1 MRPTQVK
8 NLIPL
13 MFSWPFCMVG
23 TDTSPALC
31 PGANLG
37 RSIPARGG
45 NTSLPPGTMA
55 QNKLFSSTG
64 KKRSWNNIKL
74 EWRAELIMSSI
85 SALGRIAQM
94 KGNKPLLWAEP
105 APGWWGALL
114 PPKSLA
120 KGFFSPLEVR
130 WLFKRGEEDDSKHMF
145 CFLLAALWDFA
156 PPVYSWFLICF
167 HTSLAVPKSRNKR
180 AEVQKKC
187 RHQEQHSPPTGF
199 TFSLVVFF
207 FFLMSLCWVGLH
219 VMRESIGLIFL
230 FLLSHCILWFPAF
243 PSNVSQTLFSHQM
256 ELFSFCAWG
265 GSVCAPSRVYWK
277 KKKKKRFLKQ
287 IPCCF
292 QSFGV
297 TRLSRCLLT
306 SW

>member
-207 FFLMSLCWVGLH
+207 FFFNVFMLGRAACDERIYWSNFFVPTQSLYSLISCFSKQCLTNSFQPSDGTLQFLCLRWFCLCTQQGLL
-219 VMRESIGLIFL
+219 E
-230 FLLSHCILWFPAF
+230 
-243 PSNVSQTLFSHQM
+243 
-256 ELFSFCAWG
+256 
-265 GSVCAPSRVYWK
+265 
-277 KKKKKRFLKQ
+277 KKKRFLKQ

>member
-64 KKRSWNNIKL
+64 KKRLWNNIKL

-85 SALGRIAQM
+85 SALGRTAQM

-199 TFSLVVFF
+199 TFTLVFF
-207 FFLMSLCWVGLH
+207 LFFV
-219 VMRESIGLIFL
+219 F
-230 FLLSHCILWFPAF
+230 F
-243 PSNVSQTLFSHQM
+243 
-256 ELFSFCAWG
+256 
-265 GSVCAPSRVYWK
+265 
-277 KKKKKRFLKQ
+277 
-287 IPCCF
+287 
-292 QSFGV
+292 
-297 TRLSRCLLT
+297 
-306 SW
+306 